1 MATAESALTCRYFDD
16 HGMGKIAP
24 KLTFG
29 PAVPLGRDDPIRL
42 FNGPALDRALRP
54 NDDSLGP
61 VECGHGC
68 RGLAQKSRPRAF
80 APRSNRRLLAPA
92 YCSKRLGGAMSWQ
105 SMFVGK
111 SYSIR

>member
-1 MATAESALTCRYFDD
+1 MFVAIGSATGAAFEIHSGRSASAAGAAL
-16 HGMGKIAP
+16 HAP

-42 FNGPALDRALRP
+42 FNSPALDRALRP

-92 YCSKRLGGAMSWQ
+92 YCSK
-105 SMFVGK
+105 
-111 SYSIR
+111 